1 MEDIFQNM
9 MTKKTNR
16 FYITRH
22 RQTTPTH
29 KSFCKERANIITNLN
44 YSKLI

>member
-16 FYITRH
+16 FYITRN
-22 RQTTPTH
+22 RQTSPTH
-29 KSFCKERANIITNLN
+29 KSFYKERANIITNLN
-44 YSKLI
+44 YSNLN